1 MGSLPARFPHDPA
14 FSILIQAPSTALGHR
29 TGTLGPWEASG
40 EELWDSGGGG
50 HRLSPDRD
58 SYLVGLDWEGAPVE
72 HTELQG
78 DSPAPTTLLP
88 DRETMHTRKYLVQGH
103 SVK

>member
-50 HRLSPDRD
+50 
-58 SYLVGLDWEGAPVE
+58 GTG
-72 HTELQG
+72 
-78 DSPAPTTLLP
+78 
-88 DRETMHTRKYLVQGH
+88 
-103 SVK
+103 